1 MNRCFITITAEA
13 MMIEEVLKFMLKFVF
28 ARVSQAYNRRQK
40 IMKLLKILV
49 EVRFSIIKVVTR
61 MQYKKHCIRVVSR
74 VAEQLKTWVIRKC
87 WENKKNG
94 RKYGLVLSLPS
105 KNKTSALVVKKYS
118 KTDFK
123 FLLYF
128 PILLNFS
135 TLFHKFCPLLQT

>member
-28 ARVSQAYNRRQK
+28 ARVSQAYNPRQK

-94 RKYGLVLSLPS
+94 RRYGLVLSLPS

-123 FLLYF
+123 FLL
-128 PILLNFS
+128 
-135 TLFHKFCPLLQT
+135 

>member
-94 RKYGLVLSLPS
+94 RRYGLVLSLPS
-105 KNKTSALVVKKYS
+105 KNKTSALLVKKYS

-123 FLLYF
+123 FLL
-128 PILLNFS
+128 
-135 TLFHKFCPLLQT
+135 

>member
-94 RKYGLVLSLPS
+94 RRYGLVLSLPS

-123 FLLYF
+123 FLL
-128 PILLNFS
+128 
-135 TLFHKFCPLLQT
+135 

>member
-94 RKYGLVLSLPS
+94 RRYGLVLSLPS

-118 KTDFK
+118 KADFK
-123 FLLYF
+123 FLL
-128 PILLNFS
+128 
-135 TLFHKFCPLLQT
+135 

>member
-28 ARVSQAYNRRQK
+28 ASVSQAYNRRQK

-74 VAEQLKTWVIRKC
+74 VAEQIKTWVIRKC

-94 RKYGLVLSLPS
+94 RRYGLVLCFPS

-123 FLLYF
+123 FLL
-128 PILLNFS
+128 
-135 TLFHKFCPLLQT
+135 

>member
-94 RKYGLVLSLPS
+94 RRYDLVPSFPS

-123 FLLYF
+123 FLL
-128 PILLNFS
+128 
-135 TLFHKFCPLLQT
+135 